1 MGHLSLRGR
10 LDYMGRERS
19 PTVLMIRFTLS
30 IRVAIESSRN
40 RLYTSS
46 VHMDSVL
53 IFDLNGTRVGTV
65 TPQPPNKLEGPS
77 AISLF
82 GSKLY
87 VLSYAGNRVTQID
100 L

>member
-1 MGHLSLRGR
+1 MPEWGKAVGYEDL
-10 LDYMGRERS
+10 
-19 PTVLMIRFTLS
+19 
-30 IRVAIESSRN
+30 AIDSSRN

-77 AISLF
+77 AIALF